1 MSWEVWTM
9 RSVTSCFNAMLFRK
23 NLTRFWPLWTMASLL
38 AVLPPLAL
46 ATALVRGY
54 GDKNPL
60 SLTETYY
67 EALCGPVPVV
77 VLFYAVLCALA
88 GQNQVLCAI
97 KAELDEVL
105 ALLEQQKTEPADRG
119 GSP

>member
-1 MSWEVWTM
+1 MTKGGHAHETAVIPPCSGLCPAANQPQVRRYTHPIE
-9 RSVTSCFNAMLFRK
+9 RSAQRAPRC
-23 NLTRFWPLWTMASLL
+23 
-38 AVLPPLAL
+38 
-46 ATALVRGY
+46 
-54 GDKNPL
+54 
-60 SLTETYY
+60 
-67 EALCGPVPVV
+67 EALQT
-77 VLFYAVLCALA
+77 VLCALA